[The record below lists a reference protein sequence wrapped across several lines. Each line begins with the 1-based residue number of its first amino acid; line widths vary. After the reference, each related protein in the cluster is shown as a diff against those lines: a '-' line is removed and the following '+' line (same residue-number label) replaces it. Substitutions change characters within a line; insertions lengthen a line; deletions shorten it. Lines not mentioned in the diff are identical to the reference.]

1 MARLYNIDTPE
12 GLSDCLNAFQTAFE
26 DFRTLA
32 RGRDMEFINDALDD
46 SRPISPRL
54 YQLYSETLRKAVG
67 MAGVSQDLQ
76 DQWLANV
83 SRFAAY
89 KAARAT
95 DMIRDAVA
103 ANDEKRDGT
112 GPLRAHA
119 RYLAAEANTARTRA
133 RTGKQWQQFSDP
145 DHARLFPNIR
155 WIASRSATPR
165 EAHMPFYGRV
175 WAKDDPF
182 WQHNQPG
189 TLWNCK
195 CDWEET
201 DDPVTNGN
209 PQKNIELPGLKGN
222 PAETGQIFSEDAPYF
237 SRCSNSQQKK
247 IEAWAK
253 DNIIRHNATNALNGH
268 MGTTAQVDLQGQ
280 RIDVLFDG
288 KTKSH
293 IANDAAQAHDF
304 LLSEISSRLPEILRE
319 SKLVAHEPNMKPN
332 KKPSA
337 RHYYYYKYILGN
349 KAYYLNV
356 EENYVEMENRH
367 FYRLYS
373 ICTKLRETAIKY

>member
-1 MARLYNIDTPE
+1 MRVDH
-12 GLSDCLNAFQTAFE
+12 
-26 DFRTLA
+26 
-32 RGRDMEFINDALDD
+32 
-46 SRPISPRL
+46 
-54 YQLYSETLRKAVG
+54 
-67 MAGVSQDLQ
+67 DLQ

-83 SRFAAY
+83 CRFAAY

-95 DMIRDAVA
+95 DMIRSAVA
-103 ANDEKRDGT
+103 EDGDIKD
-112 GPLRAHA
+112 GLNPLRAHA

-133 RTGKQWQQFSDP
+133 RTGKQWQQFADP

-189 TLWNCK
+189 TLGNCK

-222 PAETGQIFSEDAPYF
+222 PATTGKIFSDDAPYF
-237 SRCSNSQQKK
+237 SKCSNTKQKK

-253 DNIIRHNATNALNGH
+253 DNIIRHNAISEMNKH
-268 MGTTAQVDLQGQ
+268 MGTTVEVDLQGQ

-288 KTKSH
+288 TSKSH
-293 IANDAAQAHDF
+293 IANDAAQTRDF
-304 LLSEISSRLPEILRE
+304 LLSEISSRLPEILRQ
-319 SKLVAHEPNMKPN
+319 SRLVAHEPNMKPN

-337 RHYYYYKYILGN
+337 LHYYYYEYTIGTKT
-349 KAYYLNV
+349 YYLNV
-356 EENYVEMENRH
+356 EENFVIDGQRH
-367 FYRLYS
+367 FFRLYS
-373 ICTKLRETAIKY
+373 ITDKLRKTVTKY